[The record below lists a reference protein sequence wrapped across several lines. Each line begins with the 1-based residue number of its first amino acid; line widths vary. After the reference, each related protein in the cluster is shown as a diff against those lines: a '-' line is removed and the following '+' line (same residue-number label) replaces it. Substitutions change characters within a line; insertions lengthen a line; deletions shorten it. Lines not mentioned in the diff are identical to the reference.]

1 MLTSAATS
9 LSIRGASSVSSATMT
24 GAFSGPRPSTF
35 WIASRAV
42 DASAGVPPGTA
53 KNYFATRR
61 SLLQAVAERCVEL
74 YRGLPRPAVTGRA
87 ALVAM
92 MGALLHEATGPGRR
106 RLLAYLELQAEA
118 ARVPWLAAILDGI
131 AAADFTAFEEA
142 QRAAGLPV
150 TPERAAAVTLAMHAA
165 IPHLLADGPRAL
177 AAAGLDDPG
186 RFAGDLLDAVYGR
199 VEEQGEEDAH
209 RRQPVPHG
217 RT

>member
-1 MLTSAATS
+1 MFGWQRFTTVAV
-9 LSIRGASSVSSATMT
+9 RKRRD
-24 GAFSGPRPSTF
+24 RPHLV
-35 WIASRAV
+35 RALR
-42 DASAGVPPGTA
+42 PPGLTGEGNGREFIA
-53 KNYFATRR
+53 P
-61 SLLQAVAERCVEL
+61 EL

-87 ALVAM
+87 ALVAV
-92 MGALLHEATGPGRR
+92 MGALLHEPAGPGRR

-118 ARVPWLAAILDGI
+118 ARAPWLAAILDGI
-131 AAADFTAFEEA
+131 AAADFTAFEEV

-177 AAAGLDDPG
+177 ATAGLDDPG

-199 VEEQGEEDAH
+199 AEEQGEEDAH